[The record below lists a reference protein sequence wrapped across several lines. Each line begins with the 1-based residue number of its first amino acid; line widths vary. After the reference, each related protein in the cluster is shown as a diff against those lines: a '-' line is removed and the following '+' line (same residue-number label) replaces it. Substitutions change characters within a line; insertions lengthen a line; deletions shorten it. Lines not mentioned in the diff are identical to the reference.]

1 MNNEVTI
8 VECPRD
14 AWQGLRQVIPTE
26 EKVQYLGRLISLGFR
41 QIDAVSFVSPKH
53 VPQMAD
59 SEAVM
64 ARLSEMKMP
73 AGGAPEI
80 IGIVVNAQGLERA
93 IATPGVTTVGY
104 PYSISAYFR
113 RANANMSRAES
124 RELVEKLQRDTKAAG
139 RKLVVYI
146 SMAFGNPYDEPWG
159 PELVEETLV
168 WLKDLGVRTVSL
180 ADTVGTASP
189 EEVAGLYQ
197 AVKGCVA
204 GVDVGVHLH
213 SRPERAAEKILAAY
227 EAGCRRFD
235 GALTG
240 MGGCPFAGDELVG
253 NIPTEAVLTTL
264 ASRGAATGI
273 DTKSLAVACAMTED
287 LREKYTHTA
296 EAAKPN

>member
-1 MNNEVTI
+1 MESVTI

-14 AWQGLRQVIPTE
+14 AWQGLRQIIPTE
-26 EKVQYLGRLISLGFR
+26 EKVRYLGQLVSLGFR
-41 QIDAVSFVSPKH
+41 HIDAVSFVSPKH

-64 ARLSEMKMP
+64 KELSGIKSPVGE
-73 AGGAPEI
+73 APEI

-93 IATPGVTTVGY
+93 LATPGVTTIGY
-104 PYSISAYFR
+104 PYSVSAYFR

-124 RELVEKLQRDTKAAG
+124 RELVEKLQRETKAAG
-139 RKLVVYI
+139 RNLVVYI

-159 PELVEETLV
+159 PEIVEDALV

-189 EEVAGLYQ
+189 EDVARLYG
-197 AVKGCVA
+197 AVKDCVA
-204 GVDVGVHLH
+204 GVEIGVHLH
-213 SRPERAAEKILAAY
+213 SRPDRAAEKVLAAY

-240 MGGCPFAGDELVG
+240 LGGCPFAGDDLVG
-253 NIPTEAVLTTL
+253 NIPTEAVLTAL
-264 ASRGAATGI
+264 SARGVATGI
-273 DTKSLAVACAMTED
+273 DTKSLAVACAMTHE
-287 LREKYTHTA
+287 LRERYTHA
-296 EAAKPN
+296 PAAAKPN